1 MKFSCFILFIWFSI
15 SAVYSSND
23 SLITIAKR
31 VNHSPIIDGILDDEV
46 WKHAVTITNFTQYD
60 PFIGG
65 KATFQTEVYVLYS
78 DEAIYI
84 GAKMYDTNPE
94 LILKQLGDRD
104 DELNADHITFQ
115 FDPFNNNQDAYY
127 FRVTASNVQSDWR
140 RRDASFNAVWQSRTA
155 ILDDGWSVEIKIP
168 FSALRIPNID
178 NHEWAFQVTR
188 NLRRTRE
195 LTKWAPE
202 KKGVDNE
209 MIFWGKI
216 IGIQGIK
223 PPIRLSLTP
232 YFSTYAELRSKQT
245 HANDRF
251 YFTPNGGLDLKYGIN
266 NSFTLD
272 LTLLP
277 DFSQVRSDDVIK
289 NLSAFE
295 VDFSEQRPFFLESM
309 DLFKLGNIFYSRR
322 IGRTPTN
329 YSSAKNNLNEGE
341 ELIFNPGTVNL
352 INSFKITGQTSK
364 GLAVGFLNA
373 ITDKAEAEIKQV
385 DGNIRYVETEALA
398 NYNVSVFRQALK
410 NNSWVYLI
418 NTNLLRQG
426 ENMSANTT
434 AAGAK
439 IYNKSN
445 KYALTLNSATSSRF
459 IDNSDISIP
468 NTGYLWNASIAKVRG
483 NFQTYL
489 YHQIK
494 NKNYNIND
502 MGLNHTNDEAFSEYN
517 VSYRVFNPFWKLL
530 RLNTSAGIKYAKKIT
545 VDMPTAKSIY
555 FSLSATTNKHLSL
568 WSNFSYTFDNVYD
581 FYEPR
586 TSSYFYLQPK
596 SIGGTINFSS
606 DYRRP
611 LAFDGF
617 VSYSQRNEINNKY
630 FSTKI
635 NPLIRINDHLVVN
648 FFTKLEKNNNSIGF
662 AGRTTEFSPVFG
674 QRDVQVIENAFAGK
688 YIFRNNLSLSLR
700 VRHYWS
706 KGEYERFY
714 LLNNDGTLNLANEN
728 FDINDFNFN
737 HFNVDMIFNWE
748 FAPGSNLTF
757 VWKNSISDESARII
771 KSYLD
776 NLNTTF
782 AQPELNMFSLKFL
795 YYLDYHVVKTR
806 IKGL

>member
-1 MKFSCFILFIWFSI
+1 MKFFCAILLICFSI
-15 SAVYSSND
+15 SASYSSKD
-23 SLITIAKR
+23 SLITVAKR
-31 VNHSPIIDGILDDEV
+31 LNNSPIIDGVLDDEV
-46 WKHAVTITNFTQYD
+46 WKNAVPITNFTQYD
-60 PFIGG
+60 PFIGN
-65 KATFQTEVYVLYS
+65 KATFQTKVYVLYT

-84 GAKMYDTNPE
+84 GAKMYDNNPE

-140 RRDASFNAVWQSRTA
+140 KRDGSFNAVWQSRTA

-168 FSALRIPNID
+168 FSAIRMPSTE
-178 NHEWAFQVTR
+178 NHVWSFQVTR
-188 NLRRTRE
+188 NIRRIRE
-195 LTKWAPE
+195 FSQWAPE

-216 IGIQGIK
+216 IGIDGIK

-232 YFSTYAELRSKQT
+232 YFSTYAELRSKHT

-277 DFSQVRSDDVIK
+277 DFSQVRSDDVVK

-295 VDFSEQRPFFLESM
+295 IDFSEQRPFFLESM

-329 YSSAKNNLNEGE
+329 YSSIKSSLSEGE

-373 ITDKAEAEIKQV
+373 ITDKAEAEIKQD
-385 DGNIRYVETEALA
+385 DGTIRLEQTEALA
-398 NYNVSVFRQALK
+398 NYNVTVFRQALK

-426 ENMSANTT
+426 ENMNANTT
-434 AAGAK
+434 AAGLK
-439 IYNKSN
+439 LYNKSN
-445 KYALTLNSATSSRF
+445 KYALTLNSATTNRF
-459 IDNSDISIP
+459 VDNSDFSLP
-468 NTGYLWNASIAKVRG
+468 NTGYLWNANIAKVRG
-483 NFQTYL
+483 NFQSYL
-489 YHQIK
+489 YHQVK
-494 NKNYNIND
+494 DKNYNIND
-502 MGLNHTNDEAFSEYN
+502 MGLNHINDEVYSEYN
-517 VSYRVFNPFWKLL
+517 LSYRTFTPVWKLL
-530 RLNTSAGIKYAKKIT
+530 RIGASAGIRYAEKIT
-545 VDMPTAKSIY
+545 ENKATTKSIY
-555 FSLSATTNKHLSL
+555 WNLNATTHKHLSL
-568 WSNFSYTFDNVYD
+568 WSNFSYAFDNVYD

-586 TSSYFYLQPK
+586 TFSYYYITPK
-596 SIGGTINFSS
+596 VFSGTLNFSS
-606 DYRRP
+606 DYRRT
-611 LAFDGF
+611 LAIDGF
-617 VSYSQRNEINNKY
+617 IRYVERNEIDNKA
-630 FSTKI
+630 FALKI
-635 NPLIRINDHLVVN
+635 NPIIRINDNLVIN
-648 FFTKLEKNNNSIGF
+648 FFSLLDKNNNSVGF
-662 AGRTTEFSPVFG
+662 AGRTSAFKPVFG

-706 KGEYERFY
+706 KGEYKRFY
-714 LLNNDGTLNLANEN
+714 LLKEDGTLNNTSEN
-728 FDINDFNFN
+728 YNINDFNFN

-757 VWKNSISDESARII
+757 VWKNNISQESAKII

-776 NLNTTF
+776 NFNHTIQ
-782 AQPELNMFSLKFL
+782 QPELNMFSLKFL
-795 YYLDYHVVKTR
+795 YYLDYHVVKSK
-806 IKGL
+806 IKEL